1 MGSQRVG
8 HSGATFFF
16 FFNVMVVLCV
26 SLAGQPHSVISSS
39 MNLGAAVKTFCGY
52 GYHLSSVDIKR

>member
-52 GYHLSSVDIKR
+52 G